1 MSRRNTEKQTNK
13 NKKLLTILICILA
26 AICLIVG
33 GIYIDTFHGQ
43 KRFLSLIGRNDTEAV
58 LGETQER
65 ESAESMEV
73 GVGSK
78 ASVAVFG
85 KEFMLCTKDG
95 VKYFASMGDQQWSDT
110 FSMTSPTIVQEGEYV
125 AVGDI
130 GGKTVR
136 VYDKEGILYDLQAE
150 GSPIQFALNE
160 AGYLSL
166 ITKNES
172 GYRVGVYNPKGT
184 LLTERMEESKG
195 VYPLS
200 SDISDDGKVLAVS
213 YLDTSDIAAVGR
225 VLLFYIDA
233 KDGEN
238 YTDSMF
244 AAVDKTDEIIPIIS
258 YRKNGTLAALS
269 DHAVYGIGSDGSELW
284 SYSLENT
291 VDQADFGNKEYIV
304 LAMGDS
310 VANQDGEEL
319 GTVCWL
325 DYNGK
330 QKGSFA
336 TGESV
341 TYLCAAEK
349 GIVIG
354 NERDY
359 TGVTYGGSR
368 NWNDTTISDI
378 NGLIPM
384 EKLRRVMAIEK
395 NRIAIFEM
403 TKNEKPAQKQAVDA
417 DSTVDTNTENAED
430 TKDAQGAAAD
440 TESTK
445 DVQDAAADTETE
457 QE

>member
-1 MSRRNTEKQTNK
+1 MSRRNTEKRSNQNQR
-13 NKKLLTILICILA
+13 LLTALICLCA

-43 KRFLSLIGRNDTEAV
+43 KRFLSLIGRNDTEAA

-65 ESAESMEV
+65 ASAESMEV

-95 VKYFASMGDQQWSDT
+95 VKYFASMGDQRWSDT

-136 VYDKEGILYDLQAE
+136 VYNKEGILYDLQAE

-166 ITKNES
+166 ITKNEG
-172 GYRVGVYNPKGT
+172 GYCIGVYNPKGT
-184 LLTERMEESKG
+184 LLTERIEESKG

-200 SDISDDGKVLAVS
+200 SDTSDDGKVLAVS
-213 YLDTSDIAAVGR
+213 YLDTSDITAVGR
-225 VLLFYIDA
+225 VLLFYIDT

-269 DHAVYGIGSDGSELW
+269 DHAVYGIGRDGSELW
-284 SYSLENT
+284 SYPLGNT

-304 LAMGDS
+304 LAMGDG

-359 TGVTYGGSR
+359 TGVTYGGNRS
-368 NWNDTTISDI
+368 WNDTTTSDT
-378 NGLIPM
+378 NGWIPM
-384 EKLRRVMAIEK
+384 EKLRRVMVIEK

-403 TKNEKPAQKQAVDA
+403 TKKEKQAQKQTADTGDAVD
-417 DSTVDTNTENAED
+417 TDTEVTEE
-430 TKDAQGAAAD
+430 TQDAQD
-440 TESTK
+440 MT
-445 DVQDAAADTETE
+445 ADTETE
-457 QE
+457 QSAE